1 MNPVMTHKKVV
12 LDVQDLRMRYG
23 ATDVLRQV
31 SFQAHHGEVLALLV
45 TWTPAGCSGSGSA
58 MFSA

>member
-1 MNPVMTHKKVV
+1 MAHEKVV
-12 LDVQDLRMRYG
+12 LDVQGLRMRYG
-23 ATDVLRQV
+23 ANEVLDDVT
-31 SFQAHHGEVLALLV
+31 FQAHHGEVLALLV

>member
-1 MNPVMTHKKVV
+1 VTSIMAHEKVV
-12 LDVQDLRMRYG
+12 LDVQGLRMRYG
-23 ATDVLRQV
+23 ANEVLDDVT
-31 SFQAHHGEVLALLV
+31 FQAHHGEVLALLV